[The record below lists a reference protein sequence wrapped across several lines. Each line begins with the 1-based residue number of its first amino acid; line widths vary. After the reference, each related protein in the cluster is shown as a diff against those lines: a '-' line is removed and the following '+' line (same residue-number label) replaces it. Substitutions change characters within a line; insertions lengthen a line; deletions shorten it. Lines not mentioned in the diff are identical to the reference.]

1 MKTTTLFSINQ
12 ILVTIAIAAITLVAN
27 NNSFAQ
33 QIAINQRSFLVING
47 NAQLVVNNAGFNN
60 NGKFTAGN
68 GTVTFSGY
76 TDTTISN
83 ISGSNTS
90 TFNNLTISK
99 AANGI
104 ALKAGADV
112 NNTLT
117 VAGGILYTDSNLTL
131 KSYQNLTA
139 RVAPVAIGSNI
150 IGKANVERYI
160 PARRAWRLMT
170 APLTDAN
177 TINKTWQNAGVASD
191 AKGTYI
197 TGPNAGVA
205 NGLDVSPL
213 NNTSMRTW
221 NATSQSYGNIS
232 NTLVSISAG
241 KNGSADNTGYFIFV
255 RGDRNANNFNTTT
268 SNITTL
274 TSTGRLQV
282 GNQTFNASTTSCAMT
297 LVGNPYASP
306 IDFNNVTKTNLMNRF
321 YVWDATINT
330 LGGYVMI
337 DDLTYSGTYN
347 KSVAASNQTND
358 IQSGQA
364 FFVQTNSSGASS
376 ITFNENSKSSVNNN
390 SMFRPASINSL
401 ASQFLRTNLYLVNT
415 DNSLLLADRLF
426 AEFNDVFSD
435 SVLLEDAPKFSNI
448 NENIALVR
456 NNNVLA
462 AERRP
467 VVNSTDTIYFKLWKT
482 TARKYQFE
490 FIPTN
495 LNVAEIILQDS
506 YLNTSTNLSLIAAT
520 RINFTVDANAASAA
534 TNRFRIVF
542 KNATVL
548 PVTISSVKAG
558 QHNNGVTV
566 EWKVANEIN
575 MLGYEVEKSTSSTVF
590 TSSYSVKVNGS
601 NNVNNTYNWFDVNAT
616 QGNNFYR
623 IKSIGNNGEVIYSA
637 VVKVTI
643 NNSKTSSLKIYP
655 NPVTNNTINL
665 QLANQPIGNYLLKL
679 TNNIGQTIYS
689 TNMQINSTYSTLSIN
704 IPGKLTSG
712 VYNLEV
718 NTPDNKTSA
727 QTVIVE

>member
-1 MKTTTLFSINQ
+1 MKTTTLSSIKQ
-12 ILVTIAIAAITLVAN
+12 IFATIAIAAITLVATN
-27 NNSFAQ
+27 KSFAQ
-33 QIAINQRSFLVING
+33 QIAINQGSFLVMNG
-47 NAQLVVNNAGFNN
+47 NAQLVVNNAGFKN
-60 NGKFTAGN
+60 NGSFAAGN

-76 TDTTISN
+76 ADTAISN
-83 ISGSNTS
+83 ISGNDTT

-99 AANGI
+99 AAYGI

-117 VAGGILYTDSNLTL
+117 VAGGFLYTDSNLTL
-131 KSYQNLTA
+131 KSSSSLTA
-139 RVAPVAIGSNI
+139 RVAPVATGSNI
-150 IGKANVERYI
+150 IGKTNVERYI

-177 TINKTWQNAGVASD
+177 TIYKTWQNAGVASD
-191 AKGTYI
+191 GKGTYI
-197 TGPNAGVA
+197 TGPNAAAA
-205 NGLDVSPL
+205 NGLDVSPQ
-213 NNTSMRTW
+213 NNTSMKTW
-221 NATSQSYGNIS
+221 NAATQAYGNVN

-241 KNGSADNTGYFIFV
+241 KNGSADNTGYFLFV
-255 RGDRNANNFNTTT
+255 RGDRNANNFSTAT
-268 SNITTL
+268 SNVTTL

-282 GNQTFNASTTSCAMT
+282 GNQSFNASSTSGAMT

-306 IDFNNVTKTNLMNRF
+306 IDFNNVAKSNLMNRF

-337 DDLTYSGTYN
+337 DDLTYSGTFT
-347 KSVAASNQTND
+347 KSVAASNQSKD

-364 FFVQTNSSGASS
+364 FFVQTNTNGAAS
-376 ITFNENSKSSVNNN
+376 ITFNENSKSDVNNN
-390 SMFRPASINSL
+390 TMFRPATPNSL
-401 ASQFLRTNLYLVNT
+401 PSQFLRTNLYLVNT
-415 DNSLLLADRLF
+415 DNSLLLADGLF
-426 AEFNDVFSD
+426 AEFNDAFSD

-467 VVNSTDTIYFKLWKT
+467 IVNITDTIYLKLWKT

-506 YLNTSTNLSLIAAT
+506 YLNTSTNLSLVAASK
-520 RINFTVDANAASAA
+520 INFTIDANAASAA

-548 PVTISSVKAG
+548 PVTISSVKAA
-558 QHNNGVTV
+558 QLNNNIAV
-566 EWKVANEIN
+566 EWKVENEIN
-575 MLGYEVEKSTSSTVF
+575 ILKYEVEKSTSGTVF
-590 TSSYSVKVNGS
+590 TSSYSVNVNGS
-601 NNVNNTYNWFDVNAT
+601 ANANNTYNWLDVNAV

-623 IKSIGNNGEVIYSA
+623 IKTYSNNGEVKYSA
-637 VVKVTI
+637 IVKVNI
-643 NNSKTSSLKIYP
+643 NSSKTSSMKIYP

-665 QLANQPIGNYLLKL
+665 QLANQPKGNYLLKL
-679 TNNIGQTIYS
+679 TNNIGQTIYTTS
-689 TNMQINSTYSTLSIN
+689 MQSNSINSTLSIN

-718 NTPDNKTSA
+718 NTPDNKKSTQS
-727 QTVIVE
+727 VIVE

>member
-1 MKTTTLFSINQ
+1 MKTPTLSPISQ
-12 ILVTIAIAAITLVAN
+12 ILITIAIAAITLVAN

-33 QIAINQRSFLVING
+33 QIAINQRSFLIMNG
-47 NAQLVVNNAGFNN
+47 NAQLVINNAGFNN
-60 NGKFTAGN
+60 NGKFTAGS

-76 TDTTISN
+76 TDTTISY

-99 AANGI
+99 AAHGI

-117 VAGGILYTDSNLTL
+117 VSGGILYTDSNLTL
-131 KSYQNLTA
+131 KSYHNLTA

-170 APLTDAN
+170 APLTDAS
-177 TINKTWQNAGVASD
+177 TINKTWQNAGVATD
-191 AKGTYI
+191 TKGTYI
-197 TGPNAGVA
+197 TGPNAGVV

-213 NNTSMRTW
+213 NNTSLRTW
-221 NATSQSYGNIS
+221 NATTQSYGNVN

-255 RGDRNANNFNTTT
+255 RGDRNANNFNTST

-282 GNQTFNASTTSCAMT
+282 GNQTFNASTISGAMT

-306 IDFNNVTKTNLMNRF
+306 VDFNNVAKTNLINRF

-347 KSVAASNQTND
+347 KSVAASNQTKD

-364 FFVQTNSSGASS
+364 FFVQTNSNGAAS

-390 SMFRPASINSL
+390 AMFRPATPNIFP
-401 ASQFLRTNLYLVNT
+401 SQFLRTNLYLVNT
-415 DNSLLLADRLF
+415 DNSLLLADGLF

-467 VVNSTDTIYFKLWKT
+467 IVNSTDTIYFKLWKT

-495 LNVAEIILQDS
+495 LNVVEIILQDS
-506 YLNTSTNLSLIAAT
+506 YLNSSTNLSLVAAT
-520 RINFTVDANAASAA
+520 RVNFTIDATAASAA

-542 KNATVL
+542 KNAIVL
-548 PVTISSVKAG
+548 PVTISSVKAALL
-558 QHNNGVTV
+558 NNDVAV

-575 MLGYEVEKSTSSTVF
+575 ILGYEVEKSTSGTVF

-601 NNVNNTYNWFDVNAT
+601 NNANNTYNWFDVNAT

-623 IKSIGNNGEVIYSA
+623 IKSIDNNGEVKYSA
-637 VVKVTI
+637 IVKVTI
-643 NNSKTSSLKIYP
+643 NSSKTGSIKIYP
-655 NPVTNNTINL
+655 NPVNNNIINL
-665 QLANQPIGNYLLKL
+665 QLTNQPKGNYLLKL

-689 TNMQINSTYSTLSIN
+689 TNMQSNSINSTLSIN

-718 NTPDNKTSA
+718 NTPDNKTST
-727 QTVIVE
+727 QKVIVE

>member
-1 MKTTTLFSINQ
+1 MKTPTLTPISQ

-33 QIAINQRSFLVING
+33 QIAINQRSFLIMNG
-47 NAQLVVNNAGFNN
+47 NAQLVINNAGFNN
-60 NGKFTAGN
+60 NGKFTAGS

-76 TDTTISN
+76 TDTTISY

-99 AANGI
+99 AAHGI

-117 VAGGILYTDSNLTL
+117 VSGGILYTDSNLTL
-131 KSYQNLTA
+131 KSYHNLTA

-170 APLTDAN
+170 APLTDAS
-177 TINKTWQNAGVASD
+177 TINKTWQNAGVATD
-191 AKGTYI
+191 TKGTYI

-221 NATSQSYGNIS
+221 NATTQSYGNVN

-241 KNGSADNTGYFIFV
+241 KNGNADNTGYFIFV
-255 RGDRNANNFNTTT
+255 RGDRNANNFNTST

-282 GNQTFNASTTSCAMT
+282 GNQTFNASTISGAMT

-306 IDFNNVTKTNLMNRF
+306 VDFNNVTKTNLINRF

-347 KSVAASNQTND
+347 KSVAASNQTKD

-364 FFVQTNSSGASS
+364 FFVQTNSNGGAS

-390 SMFRPASINSL
+390 AMFRPATPNIL
-401 ASQFLRTNLYLVNT
+401 PSQFLRTNLYLVNT
-415 DNSLLLADRLF
+415 DNSLLLADGLF
-426 AEFNDVFSD
+426 AEFNEVFSD

-467 VVNSTDTIYFKLWKT
+467 IVNSTDTIYFKLWKT

-495 LNVAEIILQDS
+495 LNVVEIILQDS
-506 YLNTSTNLSLIAAT
+506 YLNSNTNLSLIAAT
-520 RINFTVDANAASAA
+520 RVNFTIDATAASAA

-542 KNATVL
+542 KNAIVL
-548 PVTISSVKAG
+548 PVTISSLKAALL
-558 QHNNGVTV
+558 NNDVAV

-575 MLGYEVEKSTSSTVF
+575 MLGYEVEKSTSGTVF
-590 TSSYSVKVNGS
+590 NSSYSVKVNGS
-601 NNVNNTYNWFDVNAT
+601 NNANNTYNWFDVNAT

-623 IKSIGNNGEVIYSA
+623 IKSIDNNGEVKYSA
-637 VVKVTI
+637 IVKVTI
-643 NNSKTSSLKIYP
+643 NSSKTSSIKIYP
-655 NPVTNNTINL
+655 NPVNNNIINL
-665 QLANQPIGNYLLKL
+665 QLTNQPKGNYLLKF

-689 TNMQINSTYSTLSIN
+689 TNMQSNSINSTLSIN

-718 NTPDNKTSA
+718 NTSDNKTST
-727 QTVIVE
+727 QKVIVE

>member
-1 MKTTTLFSINQ
+1 MKTPTLTPISQ

-33 QIAINQRSFLVING
+33 QIAINQRSFLIMNG
-47 NAQLVVNNAGFNN
+47 NAQLVINNAGFNN
-60 NGKFTAGN
+60 NGKFTAGS

-76 TDTTISN
+76 TDTTISY

-99 AANGI
+99 AAHGI

-117 VAGGILYTDSNLTL
+117 VSGGILYTDSNLTL
-131 KSYQNLTA
+131 KSYHNLTA

-170 APLTDAN
+170 APLTDAS
-177 TINKTWQNAGVASD
+177 TINKTWQNAGVATD
-191 AKGTYI
+191 TKGTYI

-221 NATSQSYGNIS
+221 NATTQSYGNVN

-241 KNGSADNTGYFIFV
+241 KNGSGDNTGYFIFV
-255 RGDRNANNFNTTT
+255 RGDRNANNFNTST
-268 SNITTL
+268 SNVTTL

-282 GNQTFNASTTSCAMT
+282 GNQSFNASTISGAMT

-306 IDFNNVTKTNLMNRF
+306 VDFNNVTKTNLINRF

-347 KSVAASNQTND
+347 KSVAASNQTKD

-364 FFVQTNSSGASS
+364 FFVQTNSNGAAS

-390 SMFRPASINSL
+390 AMFRPATPNIL
-401 ASQFLRTNLYLVNT
+401 PSQFLRTNLYLVNT
-415 DNSLLLADRLF
+415 DNSLLLADGLF
-426 AEFNDVFSD
+426 AEFNEVFSD

-467 VVNSTDTIYFKLWKT
+467 IVNSTDTIYFKLWKT

-495 LNVAEIILQDS
+495 LNVVEIILQDS
-506 YLNTSTNLSLIAAT
+506 YLNSSTNLSLVAAT
-520 RINFTVDANAASAA
+520 RVNFTIDATAASAA

-542 KNATVL
+542 KNAIVL
-548 PVTISSVKAG
+548 PVTISSVKAALL
-558 QHNNGVTV
+558 NNDVAV

-575 MLGYEVEKSTSSTVF
+575 MLGYEVEKSTSGTVF

-601 NNVNNTYNWFDVNAT
+601 NNANNTYNWFDVNAT

-623 IKSIGNNGEVIYSA
+623 IKSIDNNGEVKYSA
-637 VVKVTI
+637 IVKVTI
-643 NNSKTSSLKIYP
+643 NSSKTSSIKIYP
-655 NPVTNNTINL
+655 NPVNNNIINL
-665 QLANQPIGNYLLKL
+665 QLTNQPKGNYLLKL

-689 TNMQINSTYSTLSIN
+689 TNMQSNSINSTLSIN

-718 NTPDNKTSA
+718 NTPDNKTST
-727 QTVIVE
+727 QKVIVE

>member
-1 MKTTTLFSINQ
+1 MKTPTLTPISQ

-33 QIAINQRSFLVING
+33 QIAINQRSFLIMNG
-47 NAQLVVNNAGFNN
+47 NAQLVINNAGFNN
-60 NGKFTAGN
+60 NGKFTAGS

-76 TDTTISN
+76 TDTTISY

-99 AANGI
+99 AAHGI

-117 VAGGILYTDSNLTL
+117 VSGGILYTDSNLTL
-131 KSYQNLTA
+131 KSYHNLTA

-170 APLTDAN
+170 APLTDAS
-177 TINKTWQNAGVASD
+177 TINKTWQNAGVATD
-191 AKGTYI
+191 TKGTYI

-221 NATSQSYGNIS
+221 NATTQSYGNVN

-241 KNGSADNTGYFIFV
+241 KNGNADNTGYFIFV
-255 RGDRNANNFNTTT
+255 RGDRNANNFNTST

-282 GNQTFNASTTSCAMT
+282 GNQSFNASTISGAMT

-306 IDFNNVTKTNLMNRF
+306 VDFNNVTKTNLMNRF

-347 KSVAASNQTND
+347 KSVAASNQTKD

-364 FFVQTNSSGASS
+364 FFVQTNSNGAAS

-390 SMFRPASINSL
+390 AMFRPATPNIL
-401 ASQFLRTNLYLVNT
+401 PSQFLRTNLYLVNT
-415 DNSLLLADRLF
+415 DNSLLLADGLF

-467 VVNSTDTIYFKLWKT
+467 IVNSTDTIYFKLWKT

-495 LNVAEIILQDS
+495 LNVVEIILQDS
-506 YLNTSTNLSLIAAT
+506 YLNSSTNLSLVAAT
-520 RINFTVDANAASAA
+520 RVNFTIDATAASAA

-542 KNATVL
+542 KNAIVL
-548 PVTISSVKAG
+548 PVTISNVKAALL
-558 QHNNGVTV
+558 NNDVAV

-575 MLGYEVEKSTSSTVF
+575 MLGYEVEKSTSGTVF

-601 NNVNNTYNWFDVNAT
+601 NNANNTYNWFDVNAT

-623 IKSIGNNGEVIYSA
+623 IKSIDNNGEVKYSA
-637 VVKVTI
+637 IVKVTI
-643 NNSKTSSLKIYP
+643 NSSKTGSIKIYP
-655 NPVTNNTINL
+655 NPVNNNIINL
-665 QLANQPIGNYLLKL
+665 QLTNQPKGNYLLKL

-689 TNMQINSTYSTLSIN
+689 TNMQSNSINSTLSIN

-718 NTPDNKTSA
+718 NTPDNKTST
-727 QTVIVE
+727 QKVIVE

>member
-1 MKTTTLFSINQ
+1 MKTPTLTPISQ
-12 ILVTIAIAAITLVAN
+12 ILITIAIAAITLVAN

-33 QIAINQRSFLVING
+33 QIAINQRSFLIMHG
-47 NAQLVVNNAGFNN
+47 NAQLVINNAGFNN
-60 NGKFTAGN
+60 NGKFTAGS

-76 TDTTISN
+76 TDTTISY

-99 AANGI
+99 AAHGI

-117 VAGGILYTDSNLTL
+117 VSGGILYTDSNLTL
-131 KSYQNLTA
+131 KSYHNLTA

-170 APLTDAN
+170 APLTDAS
-177 TINKTWQNAGVASD
+177 TINKTWQNAGVATD
-191 AKGTYI
+191 TKGTYI

-221 NATSQSYGNIS
+221 NTTTQSYGNVN

-241 KNGSADNTGYFIFV
+241 KNGNADNTGYFIFV
-255 RGDRNANNFNTTT
+255 RGDRNANNFNTST
-268 SNITTL
+268 SNVTTL

-282 GNQTFNASTTSCAMT
+282 GKQSFNASTISGAMT

-306 IDFNNVTKTNLMNRF
+306 VDFNNVTKTNLINRF

-347 KSVAASNQTND
+347 KSVAASNQTKD

-364 FFVQTNSSGASS
+364 FFVQTNSNGGAS

-390 SMFRPASINSL
+390 AMFRPATPNIL
-401 ASQFLRTNLYLVNT
+401 PSQFLRTNLYLVNT
-415 DNSLLLADRLF
+415 DNSLLLADGLF
-426 AEFNDVFSD
+426 AEFNEVFSD

-467 VVNSTDTIYFKLWKT
+467 IVNSTDTIYFKLWKT

-495 LNVAEIILQDS
+495 LNVVEIILQDS
-506 YLNTSTNLSLIAAT
+506 YLNSNTNLSLIAAT
-520 RINFTVDANAASAA
+520 RVNFTIDATAASAA

-542 KNATVL
+542 KNAIVL
-548 PVTISSVKAG
+548 PVTISSLKAALL
-558 QHNNGVTV
+558 NNDVAV

-575 MLGYEVEKSTSSTVF
+575 ILGYEVEKSTSGTVF
-590 TSSYSVKVNGS
+590 NSSYSVKVNGS
-601 NNVNNTYNWFDVNAT
+601 NNANNTYNWFDVNAT

-623 IKSIGNNGEVIYSA
+623 IKSIDNNGEVKYSA
-637 VVKVTI
+637 IVKVTI
-643 NNSKTSSLKIYP
+643 NSSKTSSIKIYP
-655 NPVTNNTINL
+655 NPVNNNIINL
-665 QLANQPIGNYLLKL
+665 QLTNQPKGNYLLKF

-689 TNMQINSTYSTLSIN
+689 TNMQSNSINSTLSIN

-718 NTPDNKTSA
+718 NTPDNKTST
-727 QTVIVE
+727 QKVIVE

>member
-1 MKTTTLFSINQ
+1 MKTPTLTPISQ
-12 ILVTIAIAAITLVAN
+12 ILITIAIAAITLVAN

-33 QIAINQRSFLVING
+33 QIAINQRSFLIMHG
-47 NAQLVVNNAGFNN
+47 NAQLVINNAGFNN
-60 NGKFTAGN
+60 NGKFTAGS

-76 TDTTISN
+76 TDTTISY

-99 AANGI
+99 AAHGI

-117 VAGGILYTDSNLTL
+117 VSGGILYTDSNLTL
-131 KSYQNLTA
+131 KSYHNLTA

-170 APLTDAN
+170 APLTDAS
-177 TINKTWQNAGVASD
+177 TINKTWQNAGVATD
-191 AKGTYI
+191 TKGTYI

-221 NATSQSYGNIS
+221 NTTTQSYGNVN

-241 KNGSADNTGYFIFV
+241 KNGNADNTGYFIFV
-255 RGDRNANNFNTTT
+255 RGDRNANNFNTST

-282 GNQTFNASTTSCAMT
+282 GKQSFNASTISGAMT

-306 IDFNNVTKTNLMNRF
+306 VDFNNVTKTNLINRF

-347 KSVAASNQTND
+347 KSVAASNQTKD

-364 FFVQTNSSGASS
+364 FFVQTNSNGGAS

-390 SMFRPASINSL
+390 AMFRPATPNIL
-401 ASQFLRTNLYLVNT
+401 PSQFLRTNLYLVNT
-415 DNSLLLADRLF
+415 DNSLLLADGLF
-426 AEFNDVFSD
+426 AEFNEVFSD

-467 VVNSTDTIYFKLWKT
+467 IVNSTDTIYFKLWKT

-495 LNVAEIILQDS
+495 LNVVEIILQDS
-506 YLNTSTNLSLIAAT
+506 YLNSNTNLSLIAAT
-520 RINFTVDANAASAA
+520 RVNFTIDATAASAA

-542 KNATVL
+542 KNAIVL
-548 PVTISSVKAG
+548 PVTISSLKAALL
-558 QHNNGVTV
+558 NNDVAV

-575 MLGYEVEKSTSSTVF
+575 MLGYEVEKSTSGTVF
-590 TSSYSVKVNGS
+590 NSSYSVKVNGS
-601 NNVNNTYNWFDVNAT
+601 NNANNTYNWFDVNAT

-623 IKSIGNNGEVIYSA
+623 IKSIDNNGEVKYSA
-637 VVKVTI
+637 IVKVTI
-643 NNSKTSSLKIYP
+643 NSSKTSSIKIYP
-655 NPVTNNTINL
+655 NPVNNNIINL
-665 QLANQPIGNYLLKL
+665 QLTNQPKGNYLLKF

-689 TNMQINSTYSTLSIN
+689 TNMQSNSINSTLSIN

-718 NTPDNKTSA
+718 NTPDNKTST
-727 QTVIVE
+727 QKVIVE

>member
-1 MKTTTLFSINQ
+1 MKTPTLASINQ
-12 ILVTIAIAAITLVAN
+12 TLLLFVISAITLVAN
-27 NNSFAQ
+27 NNGFAQ
-33 QIAINQRSFLVING
+33 QIAINQRSFLVMNG
-47 NAQLVVNNAGFNN
+47 SAQLVVNNAGFNN
-60 NGKFTAGN
+60 NGKFTAGG

-83 ISGSNTS
+83 IFGSNIS

-99 AANGI
+99 AAHGI

-131 KSYQNLTA
+131 KSYSNLTA
-139 RVAPVAIGSNI
+139 RVATVTNGSNI
-150 IGKANVERYI
+150 IGKTNVERYI

-177 TINKTWQNAGVASD
+177 TINKTWQNAGVATD

-197 TGPNAGVA
+197 TGPNAGIA
-205 NGLDVSPL
+205 NGLDVSPQ

-221 NATSQSYGNIS
+221 NSITQSYGNVN

-255 RGDRNANNFNTTT
+255 RGDRNANNFNTST

-282 GNQTFNASTTSCAMT
+282 GTQTFNASTISGAMT

-376 ITFNENSKSSVNNN
+376 ITFNENSKSSINNN
-390 SMFRPASINSL
+390 TMFRPATANSL
-401 ASQFLRTNLYLVNT
+401 PSQFLRTNLYLVNT
-415 DNSLLLADRLF
+415 DNSLLLADGLF

-467 VVNSTDTIYFKLWKT
+467 VVNSSDTIYFKLWKT

-506 YLNTSTNLSLIAAT
+506 YLNTSTNLSLVTAT

-548 PVTISSVKAG
+548 PVTISSVNAW
-558 QHNNGVTV
+558 QLNNGVAV

-575 MLGYEVEKSTSSTVF
+575 MLSYEVEKSTSGTVF

-601 NNVNNTYNWFDVNAT
+601 NNENNTYNWFDVNAT

-655 NPVTNNTINL
+655 NPVTNNIINL
-665 QLANQPIGNYLLKL
+665 QLANQPKGNYLLKL
-679 TNNIGQTIYS
+679 TNNIGQIIYS
-689 TNMQINSTYSTLSIN
+689 TNMQSNSTYNTLSIN

>member
-1 MKTTTLFSINQ
+1 MKTPTLTPISQ

-33 QIAINQRSFLVING
+33 QIAINQRSFLIMNG
-47 NAQLVVNNAGFNN
+47 NAQLVINNAGFNN
-60 NGKFTAGN
+60 NGKFTAGS

-76 TDTTISN
+76 TDTTISY

-99 AANGI
+99 AAHGI

-117 VAGGILYTDSNLTL
+117 VSGGILYTDSNLTL
-131 KSYQNLTA
+131 KSYHNLTA

-170 APLTDAN
+170 APLTDAS
-177 TINKTWQNAGVASD
+177 TINKTWQNAGVATD
-191 AKGTYI
+191 TKGTYI

-221 NATSQSYGNIS
+221 NATTQSYGNVN

-241 KNGSADNTGYFIFV
+241 KNGNADNTGYFIFV
-255 RGDRNANNFNTTT
+255 RGDRNANNFNTST
-268 SNITTL
+268 SNVTTL

-282 GNQTFNASTTSCAMT
+282 GNQSFNASTISGAMT

-306 IDFNNVTKTNLMNRF
+306 VDFNNVTKTNLINRF

-347 KSVAASNQTND
+347 KSVAASNQTKD

-364 FFVQTNSSGASS
+364 FFVQTNSNGAAS

-390 SMFRPASINSL
+390 AMFRPATPNIL
-401 ASQFLRTNLYLVNT
+401 PSQFLRTNLYLVNT
-415 DNSLLLADRLF
+415 DNSLLLADGLF

-467 VVNSTDTIYFKLWKT
+467 IVNSTDTIYFKLWKT

-495 LNVAEIILQDS
+495 LNVVEIILQDS
-506 YLNTSTNLSLIAAT
+506 YLNSSTNLSLVAAT
-520 RINFTVDANAASAA
+520 RVNFTIDATAASAA

-542 KNATVL
+542 KNAIVL
-548 PVTISSVKAG
+548 PVTISSVKAALL
-558 QHNNGVTV
+558 NNDVAV

-575 MLGYEVEKSTSSTVF
+575 MLGYEVEKSTSGTVF

-601 NNVNNTYNWFDVNAT
+601 NNANNTYNWFDVNAT

-623 IKSIGNNGEVIYSA
+623 IKSIDNNGEVKYSA
-637 VVKVTI
+637 IVKVTI
-643 NNSKTSSLKIYP
+643 NSSKTSSIKIYP
-655 NPVTNNTINL
+655 NPVNNNIINL
-665 QLANQPIGNYLLKL
+665 QLTNQPKGNYLLKL

-689 TNMQINSTYSTLSIN
+689 TNMQSNSINSTLSIN

-718 NTPDNKTSA
+718 NTPDNKTST
-727 QTVIVE
+727 QKVIVE

>member
-1 MKTTTLFSINQ
+1 MKTPTLTPISQ

-33 QIAINQRSFLVING
+33 QIAINQRSFLIMNG
-47 NAQLVVNNAGFNN
+47 NAQLVINNAGFNN
-60 NGKFTAGN
+60 NGKFTAGS

-76 TDTTISN
+76 TDTTISY

-99 AANGI
+99 AAHGI

-117 VAGGILYTDSNLTL
+117 VSGGILYTDSNLTL
-131 KSYQNLTA
+131 KSYHNLTA

-170 APLTDAN
+170 APLTDAS
-177 TINKTWQNAGVASD
+177 TINKTWQNAGVATD
-191 AKGTYI
+191 TKGTYI

-221 NATSQSYGNIS
+221 NATTQTYGNVN

-241 KNGSADNTGYFIFV
+241 KNGNADNTGYFIFV
-255 RGDRNANNFNTTT
+255 RGDRNANNFNTST

-282 GNQTFNASTTSCAMT
+282 GNQTFNASTISGAMT

-306 IDFNNVTKTNLMNRF
+306 VDFNNVTKTNLINRF

-347 KSVAASNQTND
+347 KSVAASNQTKD

-364 FFVQTNSSGASS
+364 FFVQTNSNGGAS

-390 SMFRPASINSL
+390 AMFRPATPNIL
-401 ASQFLRTNLYLVNT
+401 PSQFLRTNLYLVNT
-415 DNSLLLADRLF
+415 DNSLLLADGLF

-462 AERRP
+462 AERRAI
-467 VVNSTDTIYFKLWKT
+467 VNSSDTIYFKLWKT

-495 LNVAEIILQDS
+495 LNVVEIILQDS
-506 YLNTSTNLSLIAAT
+506 YLNSNTNLSLIAAT
-520 RINFTVDANAASAA
+520 RVNFTIDATAASAA

-542 KNATVL
+542 KNAIVL
-548 PVTISSVKAG
+548 PVTISSVKAALL
-558 QHNNGVTV
+558 NNDVAV

-575 MLGYEVEKSTSSTVF
+575 MLGYEVEKSTSGTVF
-590 TSSYSVKVNGS
+590 NSSYSVKVNGS
-601 NNVNNTYNWFDVNAT
+601 NNANNTYNWFDVNAT

-623 IKSIGNNGEVIYSA
+623 IKSIDNNGEVKYSA
-637 VVKVTI
+637 IVKVTI
-643 NNSKTSSLKIYP
+643 NSSKTSSIKIYP
-655 NPVTNNTINL
+655 NPVNNNIINL
-665 QLANQPIGNYLLKL
+665 QLTNQPKGNYLLKF

-689 TNMQINSTYSTLSIN
+689 TNMQSNSINSTLSIN

-718 NTPDNKTSA
+718 NTSDNKTST
-727 QTVIVE
+727 QKVIVE